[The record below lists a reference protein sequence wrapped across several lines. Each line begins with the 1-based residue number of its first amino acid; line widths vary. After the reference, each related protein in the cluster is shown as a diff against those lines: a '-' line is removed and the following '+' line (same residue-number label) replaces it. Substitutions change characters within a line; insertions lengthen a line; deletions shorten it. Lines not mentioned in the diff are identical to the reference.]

1 MAHSHSLPPALWH
14 ISGKNKRT
22 SSSSPIPKTKLTDYS
37 RPSVRFLVSS
47 EEMVQTRSQTQKLL
61 PSAQIVSTLDPPD
74 TNQEPKFPSAK
85 HWTKQHLDWL
95 GVDFNLTDTVDL
107 NDFVMHVSNPE
118 TWSSKKK
125 KSIVAIILIWLLD
138 FDEGVRQLRSV
149 EIGDGR
155 AYIDTDDIGDKAPT
169 FRSFFMALVRLMT
182 VPGQKLEEKERKQM
196 SEVSK
201 TALNSPS
208 SSRLCTPDQLTEP
221 IDPNYSGSST
231 TNSQDEKATD
241 QLGHLFLTDIYAA
254 LKSEFNEITWQT
266 KTKVHL
272 FQA

>member
-125 KSIVAIILIWLLD
+125 KSTVAIILVWLLD
-138 FDEGVRQLRSV
+138 FDEGVRQLRSI
-149 EIGDGR
+149 EIGDSKS
-155 AYIDTDDIGDKAPT
+155 DFDMDDIGDKAPT

-182 VPGQKLEEKERKQM
+182 VPGQKLEETQRKQM
-196 SEVSK
+196 SETPKMVS
-201 TALNSPS
+201 NPPPS
-208 SSRLCTPDQLTEP
+208 SRPCTPDQPTEP

-231 TNSQDEKATD
+231 NSQDEKATD
-241 QLGHLFLTDIYAA
+241 QLGNLFLSDTYAA
-254 LKSEFNEITWQT
+254 LKSEFNEIVWQT
-266 KTKVHL
+266 KTKVYL